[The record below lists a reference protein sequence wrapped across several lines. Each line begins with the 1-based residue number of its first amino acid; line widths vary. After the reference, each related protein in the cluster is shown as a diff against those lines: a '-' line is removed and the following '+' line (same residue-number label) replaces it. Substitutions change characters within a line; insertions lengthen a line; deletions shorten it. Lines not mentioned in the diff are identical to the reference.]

1 VDFLAGLKDFTYS
14 ARLGK
19 SVIYSIIMLSSA
31 NKPGP
36 TTIKQFV
43 QPYFIEIAPD
53 GAITAVCSRFN
64 NLLQKKNAHKFLD
77 ENVLDLFSQI
87 GCLDSGLSF
96 DFSGSIIPKSFDLSI
111 GVPGLRPFVIRWT
124 PSPSSSP
131 DENPGGWQLTGMR
144 IYTDALRA
152 METPPAEDEIRYQ
165 ANLVKL
171 AQEEVLRI
179 KTAVDNTSDAISIT
193 DINFKVIYQN
203 PSHQKIFRRNIRQW
217 NSENG
222 ILACIRSPSF
232 SRKLVTDLLKGR
244 SWSGDMRAHDRSGLA
259 IDFSLRSDSIQ
270 NLKGEAIGY
279 IWSFTDIRERK
290 KSEEQLK
297 QYSEQIINI
306 LESITDGFFA
316 LDKSFRVTLWN
327 REAERITGLS
337 SDEMVGNILW
347 DKLPD
352 LVDTD
357 TYRSFQ
363 RSLKKK
369 TTVTFEQYNQ
379 GFDRWLEKIAYPTAQ
394 GLFVYFKDV
403 TERKK
408 QESMLELEKKVLE
421 LNSNK
426 KTSVRTIVTY
436 FLKGVEKIFPDMYCS
451 VLTLDDDGISVR
463 HLSAPRLPAI
473 YSHAID
479 GLPIGPQTGSC
490 GTAMYRKEKVIVSDI
505 ATDPLW
511 AHAKELALQF
521 DLRAS
526 WSLPVLNAKGDVLGA
541 FATYYKTSRS
551 PAKIE
556 LDIIERAANLIR
568 IILVNNLAE
577 EELKI
582 SNERY
587 MLATKATNDAIW
599 DWDIA
604 EELYFWG
611 EGFYDQFGY
620 KPVPKVRTRKFWE
633 MHIHPDDRARVLKNM
648 EKFIQKRDKGLWLEE
663 YRFRRSDGK
672 YALISDRGF
681 LVFGK
686 EGKVMRMVGSMQDIT
701 EKKEMEK
708 RLLKQELNKQKLIAQ
723 AMVDA
728 QEKERAEIGKELH
741 DNINQIL
748 STTKLYLELAKN
760 DNKERL
766 SLIGRS
772 AENIQEA
779 IHEIRNISRSL
790 VPSSIGDLGLLDSI
804 SDLVESIRTTRA
816 IHVEFYP
823 VGRFDEKLSDKEKLM
838 LFRIIQEQI
847 NNVLKHSEARN
858 LIIELILEE
867 TGTRIE
873 LNITDDGKGFNPGKI
888 KNKKGLGLSNIMSRA
903 DLFGGKVTL
912 VSSPG
917 EGCKLRVQVPVL

>member
-1 VDFLAGLKDFTYS
+1 
-14 ARLGK
+14 
-19 SVIYSIIMLSSA
+19 M
-31 NKPGP
+31 
-36 TTIKQFV
+36 
-43 QPYFIEIAPD
+43 
-53 GAITAVCSRFN
+53 AVCTRFN
-64 NLLQKKNAHKFLD
+64 TLLQKKNIDKFLD
-77 ENVLDLFSQI
+77 ENVLDLFHQI
-87 GCLDSGLSF
+87 GALDGTPSF
-96 DFSGSIIPKSFDLSI
+96 HFTGSIIPRSFDLSLNPQ
-111 GVPGLRPFVIRWT
+111 GRRPFIIRWT
-124 PSPSSSP
+124 PAPCP
-131 DENPGGWQLTGMR
+131 FLEENPGGWQFTGIK
-144 IYTDALRA
+144 IYIDALKS
-152 METPPAEDEIRYQ
+152 MEAQPDGAGHRQKEDELRYQ
-165 ANLVKL
+165 TKLVRL
-171 AQEEVLRI
+171 AQEEIVRI
-179 KTAVDNTSDAISIT
+179 KRD
-193 DINFKVIYQN
+193 
-203 PSHQKIFRRNIRQW
+203 H
-217 NSENG
+217 
-222 ILACIRSPSF
+222 
-232 SRKLVTDLLKGR
+232 
-244 SWSGDMRAHDRSGLA
+244 
-259 IDFSLRSDSIQ
+259 
-270 NLKGEAIGY
+270 
-279 IWSFTDIRERK
+279 K
-290 KSEEQLK
+290 KSEEQLR

-306 LESITDGFFA
+306 LGSITDGFFV

-327 REAERITGLS
+327 HEAERITGLS
-337 SDEMVGNILW
+337 SAEMLGNNLW
-347 DKLPD
+347 EKLPE
-352 LVDTD
+352 LVDTE
-357 TYRSFQ
+357 TFKSLQ

-369 TTVTFEQYNQ
+369 ATVSFEQYNER
-379 GFDRWLEKIAYPTAQ
+379 FDRWLEVTAYPSAQ
-394 GLFVYFKDV
+394 GLFVYFKNV
-403 TERKK
+403 TVRKK
-408 QESMLELEKKVLE
+408 QEAMLELEKKVLE

-426 KTSVRTIVTY
+426 KTSVQTIVNY
-436 FLKGVEKIFPDMYCS
+436 FLKGVEKIFPEMYCS
-451 VLTLDDDGISVR
+451 VLTLDVDGISVR

-490 GTAMYRKEKVIVSDI
+490 GTAMYRKEKVIVHDI

-511 AHAKELALQF
+511 ANAKELAMQF
-521 DLRAS
+521 GLRAS
-526 WSLPVLNAKGDVLGA
+526 WSIPVLNAKGGVLGA
-541 FATYYKTSRS
+541 FATYYKTPRS
-551 PAKIE
+551 PEKVE
-556 LDIIERAANLIR
+556 QDVIERAANLIR

-599 DWDIA
+599 DWDIVA
-604 EELYFWG
+604 ELYFWG

-633 MHIHPDDRARVLKNM
+633 MHIHSDDRARVLKNM
-648 EKFIQKRDKGLWLEE
+648 EKFIQKKDKGLWLEE

-672 YALISDRGF
+672 YALISDKGF

-686 EGKVMRMVGSMQDIT
+686 ENKVMRMVGSMQDIT
-701 EKKEMEK
+701 EKREMEK

-748 STTKLYLELAKN
+748 STTKLYLELARN
-760 DNKERL
+760 DHKERMN
-766 SLIGRS
+766 LIGRS

-779 IHEIRNISRSL
+779 IQEIRNISRSL

-838 LFRIIQEQI
+838 LFRIIQEQV

-858 LIIELILEE
+858 LIIELSLEE

-888 KNKKGLGLSNIMSRA
+888 GNKKGLGLSNIMSRA
-903 DLFGGKVTL
+903 GLFGGKVTL